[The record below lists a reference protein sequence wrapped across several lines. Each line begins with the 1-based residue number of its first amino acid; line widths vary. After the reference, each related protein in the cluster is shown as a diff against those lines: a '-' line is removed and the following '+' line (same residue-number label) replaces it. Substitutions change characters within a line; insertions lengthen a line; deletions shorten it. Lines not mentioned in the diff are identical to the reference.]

1 MGKIN
6 LSKIKYKLKDHMLI
20 GSIYD
25 NFMLKFKYNDE
36 KLAFNYNVMMG
47 QKHRMLYYKSL
58 KKKYYNLCT
67 SERNWEK
74 AHKNNNSDIIW
85 ICWMQGMDNAP
96 ELVKRCFESV
106 KKAFPDKQLIV
117 IDETNVFDY
126 VTLPE
131 YIIDKW
137 KKNIIGMAQF
147 TDLVRLE
154 LLINRGGIWID
165 STVLV
170 TDGQLIRKLE
180 DEPLFCYSFYYFG
193 FNPEI
198 MELNNWLIS
207 SCTNNNI
214 LCLIRSLLHA
224 YWKDYDRAVD
234 YFIFQL
240 FATMAVE
247 FYEDEYKKMPIV
259 SQADAHILA
268 TYIFDEF
275 DQLKYDALK
284 CATGVHKLSTR
295 FDPNCMENENTFYD
309 VIIRKGKY

>member
-1 MGKIN
+1 MHNKLIKLENKI
-6 LSKIKYKLKDHMLI
+6 KDHMLI
-20 GSIYD
+20 GSVYD
-25 NFMLKFKYNDE
+25 NLIMKVKYNTP
-36 KLAFNYNVMMG
+36 KLSFLYNVMIG

-58 KKKYYNLCT
+58 KKKYYDLCT
-67 SERNWEK
+67 DKRPWENEDK
-74 AHKNNNSDIIW
+74 RSNPDTIW

-126 VTLPE
+126 VTIPE

-137 KKNIIGMAQF
+137 KKNTIGMAQF

-214 LCLIRSLLHA
+214 LCLIRSFLYA

-275 DQLKYDALK
+275 NQLKYDALK
-284 CATGVHKLSTR
+284 CTTGIHKLSTR
-295 FDPNCMENENTFYD
+295 FDPDEMKNENTFYD
-309 VIIRKGKY
+309 VIIKKGKY